1 MSDDLREREP
11 SPEGTDVRPGDGIR
25 TDNAGTGAGL
35 AGPAPAGGDP
45 DNAERV
51 AEGPAG
57 NVEPPGGM
65 GTSAGGGHGTGS
77 DRQSSGGSG
86 EGEAVAGD
94 EPQTDWLRGAEG
106 QPESGSQPNSPDD
119 PNVPD

>member
-11 SPEGTDVRPGDGIR
+11 SSEGTDVRPGDGIR
-25 TDNAGTGAGL
+25 TDNAGTGAAL

-45 DNAERV
+45 DNAERL

-86 EGEAVAGD
+86 EGQAAAGD
-94 EPQTDWLRGAEG
+94 DPQTDWLRGAEG
-106 QPESGSQPNSPDD
+106 QPESGRQPDSSDD
-119 PNVPD
+119 PEAED

>member
-11 SPEGTDVRPGDGIR
+11 LRDQADLPGEAGTRS
-25 TDNAGTGAGL
+25 DNAGTGAGVV
-35 AGPAPAGGDP
+35 GPAPSGGDP
-45 DNAERV
+45 KRHEEQMA
-51 AEGPAG
+51 AGPAG

-86 EGEAVAGD
+86 EGQAPAGED
-94 EPQTDWLRGAEG
+94 DQTDWLRSAEG
-106 QPESGSQPNSPDD
+106 DGDTDRQAG
-119 PNVPD
+119 

>member
-11 SPEGTDVRPGDGIR
+11 SREGTDVRPGDGIR

-51 AEGPAG
+51 AEGPAA

-65 GTSAGGGHGTGS
+65 GTSAGGGHGVGS

-86 EGEAVAGD
+86 EGTSTAGD
-94 EPQTDWLRGAEG
+94 DPETDWLRQAAGGAT
-106 QPESGSQPNSPDD
+106 PKPTVSND
-119 PNVPD
+119 